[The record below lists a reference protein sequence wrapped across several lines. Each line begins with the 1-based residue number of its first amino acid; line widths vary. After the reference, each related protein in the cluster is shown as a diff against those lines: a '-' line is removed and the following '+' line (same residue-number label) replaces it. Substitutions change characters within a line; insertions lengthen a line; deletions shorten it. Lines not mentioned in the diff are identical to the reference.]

1 MSDASEERPVL
12 TSMPPIVA
20 TTAPDAGEPPSR
32 ARLMPALIA
41 LAAIACAT
49 AYVVPRGFEAQ
60 HLLSIED
67 DPVRIADRAVA
78 QKLDA
83 PAVAREIDA
92 ALAADDSDLAKS
104 FVDLARSRTIALD
117 PAKVDAAVA
126 RDASASHA
134 AGSFAQGLVTG
145 EPGDAAGLAGTVAGD
160 LLVIGDIRDA
170 AREGTRWIKGEEVD
184 ELVLGLACVG
194 IAVTAATYATTGF
207 AVPVRIGVSLAKVAR
222 RTGRLSADL
231 AAVIGRSLRSVVD
244 WRKLRDAAATM
255 SVAEPA
261 LAIRTARDAVK
272 LDRAGELLR
281 LVRDAGRIEAKAGT
295 QAALDGLKVAR
306 SPREMSRLAKLAEK
320 EGSKTRAILKIAGR
334 GAIML
339 TVAAFDLGLW
349 VLGALVTVFGL
360 VASLKSATERVTL
373 RIVRHAKRRRLARD
387 RRFAALA
394 LHG

>member
-387 RRFAALA
+387 RRFAAMA

>member
-1 MSDASEERPVL
+1 ML
-12 TSMPPIVA
+12 TGLPPIIA
-20 TTAPDAGEPPSR
+20 TAAPDGGEPPSRR
-32 ARLMPALIA
+32 ARLMPALIV
-41 LAAIACAT
+41 LAAIACAA
-49 AYVVPRGFEAQ
+49 AYMMPRGLEAQ

-83 PAVAREIDA
+83 AAAAREINA

-117 PAKVDAAVA
+117 PAQVAKVDAAVA
-126 RDASASHA
+126 RDASTSHA
-134 AGSFAQGLVTG
+134 VESFAQGLVTG
-145 EPGDAAGLAGTVAGD
+145 EPRDTVGLAGTVTGD
-160 LLVIGDIRDA
+160 LVVIGDIRDA
-170 AREGTRWIKGEEVD
+170 AREGARWVKGEQVD
-184 ELVLGLACVG
+184 QLVLGLACVG

-207 AVPVRIGVSLAKVAR
+207 AAPVRIGVSLAKVAR

-231 AAVIGRSLRSVVD
+231 AAVVGRSLRSVVD
-244 WRKLRDAAATM
+244 WRKLESAAATM

-261 LAIRTARDAVK
+261 LAIRTAREAVK

-281 LVRDAGRIEAKAGT
+281 LARDTGRIEARAGT
-295 QAALDGLKVAR
+295 RAALDGLRVAQ

-349 VLGALVTVFGL
+349 VLGALVTLLGL

-373 RIVRHAKRRRLARD
+373 RIIRHAKKRRLARAQ
-387 RRFAALA
+387 RFAAMA

>member
-32 ARLMPALIA
+32 ARLMPALVA

-387 RRFAALA
+387 RRFAAMA

>member
-1 MSDASEERPVL
+1 ML
-12 TSMPPIVA
+12 TSLPPIVA
-20 TTAPDAGEPPSR
+20 TAAPEGSEPPAR

-41 LAAIACAT
+41 LAVIACAA

-83 PAVAREIDA
+83 PAAAREIDA
-92 ALAADDSDLAKS
+92 ALAADDSDLARS

-117 PAKVDAAVA
+117 PAQVAKVDAAVA

-145 EPGDAAGLAGTVAGD
+145 EPRDAAGLAGTVTGD

-207 AVPVRIGVSLAKVAR
+207 AVPIRIGVSLAKVAR

-272 LDRAGELLR
+272 LDRAGGLLR

-295 QAALDGLKVAR
+295 RAALDGLKVAR

-320 EGSKTRAILKIAGR
+320 EGGKTRAILKIAGR

-387 RRFAALA
+387 RRFAAMA

>member
-1 MSDASEERPVL
+1 ML
-12 TSMPPIVA
+12 TGLPPIIA
-20 TTAPDAGEPPSR
+20 TAAPDGGEPPSRR
-32 ARLMPALIA
+32 ARLMPALIV
-41 LAAIACAT
+41 LAAIACAA
-49 AYVVPRGFEAQ
+49 AYMVPRGLEARY
-60 HLLSIED
+60 LLSIED

-83 PAVAREIDA
+83 AAAAREIDA

-117 PAKVDAAVA
+117 PAQVAKVDAAVA

-134 AGSFAQGLVTG
+134 VESFAQGLVTG
-145 EPGDAAGLAGTVAGD
+145 EPRDAAGLAGTVTGD
-160 LLVIGDIRDA
+160 LVVIGDIRDA
-170 AREGTRWIKGEEVD
+170 AREGARWIKGEEVD
-184 ELVLGLACVG
+184 QLVLGLACVG

-207 AVPVRIGVSLAKVAR
+207 AAPVRLGVSLAKVAR

-231 AAVIGRSLRSVVD
+231 AAVIGRSLSSVV
-244 WRKLRDAAATM
+244 WRKLERAAATM

-261 LAIRTARDAVK
+261 LAIRAAREAVK

-281 LVRDAGRIEAKAGT
+281 LARDTGRIEARAGT
-295 QAALDGLKVAR
+295 RAALDGLRVAQ

-320 EGSKTRAILKIAGR
+320 EGSKTRAILKIVGR

-339 TVAAFDLGLW
+339 TVTAFDLGLW
-349 VLGALVTVFGL
+349 VLGALVTLLGL

-373 RIVRHAKRRRLARD
+373 RIIRHAKKRRLARD
-387 RRFAALA
+387 QRFAAMA